1 MKVLV
6 IRFSSIGDIVLTF
19 PVLRCIK
26 EQIANSEIHFATKK
40 AFSDLAYASGS
51 IDQLHILDGSLS
63 DLSKRLK
70 NEKFDIV
77 IDLHNNLRSRM
88 LCYKLG
94 IKQTYHFRKL
104 NFLKWILV
112 RFKRNYLPKIH
123 VVDRYFEAVNNI
135 GVVNDGRNNTFN
147 LTQELNVRDVLNL
160 EEKSYISIAIGA
172 QFETKQIPI
181 IKIQEII
188 SKIDL
193 PIVLL
198 GGKMD
203 EQKANSIIE
212 LLPEKNI
219 KNTCGKYSLLQ
230 SAAIVKNSKLLI
242 AGDTG
247 LMHIAACF
255 DIPIYVI
262 WGNTTPS
269 FGMSA
274 YKPQGSDSVHNF
286 EVQNLTCRP
295 CSKIGFDKCP
305 KGHHKCMM
313 NIDESK
319 IVEGITRDLSN
330 K

>member
-26 EQIANSEIHFATKK
+26 EQIPQSEIHFTTKK
-40 AFSDLAYASGS
+40 AFSELAHASGS
-51 IDQLHILDGSLS
+51 IDKIHLLEDSLS
-63 DLSKRLK
+63 DLSKQLK

-88 LCYKLG
+88 LCFQLG
-94 IKQTYHFRKL
+94 IKQTFHFRKL

-112 RFKRNYLPKIH
+112 QFKRNYLPKIH
-123 VVDRYFEAVNNI
+123 VVDRYFEAVENI
-135 GVVNDGRNNTFN
+135 GVFNDGKNNTFHLN
-147 LTQELNVRDVLNL
+147 RELNVRDGLNL

-181 IKIQEII
+181 IKLKEII

-203 EQKANSIIE
+203 EEKANSLIE
-212 LLPEKNI
+212 LLPGKSI
-219 KNTCGKYSLLQ
+219 KNTCGKYSLIE
-230 SAAIVKNSKLLI
+230 SATLIKSSKLLI
-242 AGDTG
+242 TGDTG

-274 YKPQGSDSVHNF
+274 YKPQGNISIHNF

-295 CSKIGFDKCP
+295 CSKIGFHECP
-305 KGHHKCMM
+305 KGHFKCM
-313 NIDESK
+313 NDHSSDAISK
-319 IVEGITRDLSN
+319 EIMLE
-330 K
+330 

>member
-26 EQIANSEIHFATKK
+26 EQIPICELHFTTKK
-40 AFSDLAYASGS
+40 AFSELADACSS
-51 IDQLHILDGSLS
+51 IDQLHLLEDSLS
-63 DLSKRLK
+63 DLANQLK

-77 IDLHNNLRSRM
+77 IDLHNNLRSRI
-88 LCYKLG
+88 LCFRLG

-112 RFKRNYLPKIH
+112 RFKRNNLPKIH
-123 VVDRYFEAVNNI
+123 VVDRYFETVKNI
-135 GVVNDGRNNTFN
+135 GVVNDGRNNVFH
-147 LTQELNVRDVLNL
+147 LSRELNVRDALNL

-181 IKIQEII
+181 LKLKEVI

-203 EQKANSIIE
+203 EEKANNLINM
-212 LLPEKNI
+212 LPEKRIINS
-219 KNTCGKYSLLQ
+219 CGKYSLLQ
-230 SAAIVKNSKLLI
+230 SASILKKSKLLI
-242 AGDTG
+242 TGDTG
-247 LMHIAACF
+247 LMHIASCF

-274 YKPQGSDSVHNF
+274 YKPEGANSVHNF
-286 EVQNLTCRP
+286 EIQNLSCRP
-295 CSKIGFDKCP
+295 CSKIGFQKCP
-305 KGHHKCMM
+305 KGHFKCMYDH
-313 NIDESK
+313 NSEAIAKE
-319 IVEGITRDLSN
+319 ILGE
-330 K
+330 